1 MVNSVASLLSRLHR
15 EDEGQ
20 GMVEYVL
27 IIALVALAATAGM
40 NVLAAAINSAFS
52 KVGSIVQVYIT

>member
-1 MVNSVASLLSRLHR
+1 MAKSLVSLLSRLHR
-15 EDEGQ
+15 EEEGQ

-40 NVLAAAINSAFS
+40 NALASAINSTFKA
-52 KVGSIVQVYIT
+52 VGSILGQYV

>member
-1 MVNSVASLLSRLHR
+1 MVDSHVSILTRFHR
-15 EDEGQ
+15 EEEGQ

-40 NVLAAAINSAFS
+40 TTLATAINSAFT
-52 KVGSIVQVYIT
+52 KIGSLLSSYV

>member
-1 MVNSVASLLSRLHR
+1 MADPVVSILARFHL
-15 EDEGQ
+15 EEEGQ

-40 NVLAAAINSAFS
+40 RTFASAVNSAFG
-52 KVGSIVQVYIT
+52 KVGSLLNSYV